1 MNATAK
7 KPVKRAAA
15 SSVKALNLKRM
26 SLEAIEKLPDDV
38 FMASISPRLRR
49 MLLNLRALKGQFKA

>member
-7 KPVKRAAA
+7 KPPKPV
-15 SSVKALNLKRM
+15 NIKRM
-26 SLEAIEKLPDDV
+26 SVDAIAKLPDEV
-38 FMASISPRLRR
+38 FMASVNPKLKR